1 MIMMR
6 SEKTPIIQSS
16 SSQSINNVDLSEI
29 GKPKLNKRNPV
40 PSKPPVVENTF
51 QSAMYNLSK
60 KALELFFLD
69 PACSS
74 VFLIMYPIMRDL
86 YENYI
91 IIDHDEQ
98 DQVRSYQAQ
107 LSLASNK
114 KKCSHNKLNKRKIK
128 DRKRFSVPATIRQQ
142 KNLEQLEVYREKAI
156 IALNMAYPDKNWRDM
171 FNVPGATVS
180 AFKIK
185 VDTNGQVLSL
195 RTYLREKMMKNMSIQ
210 F

>member
-1 MIMMR
+1 MMR

-16 SSQSINNVDLSEI
+16 SSQSINSVDLPEI
-29 GKPKLNKRNPV
+29 EKPRLNKRNPV
-40 PSKPPVVENTF
+40 PSKTPVVENTF

-98 DQVRSYQAQ
+98 DQVRSYQA
-107 LSLASNK
+107 
-114 KKCSHNKLNKRKIK
+114 
-128 DRKRFSVPATIRQQ
+128 
-142 KNLEQLEVYREKAI
+142 
-156 IALNMAYPDKNWRDM
+156 
-171 FNVPGATVS
+171 
-180 AFKIK
+180 
-185 VDTNGQVLSL
+185 
-195 RTYLREKMMKNMSIQ
+195 
-210 F
+210 

>member
-1 MIMMR
+1 MMR

-29 GKPKLNKRNPV
+29 GKPKLKKRNPV

-86 YENYI
+86 NENYI
-91 IIDHDEQ
+91 IIEHDE
-98 DQVRSYQAQ
+98 DDHVRSY
-107 LSLASNK
+107 
-114 KKCSHNKLNKRKIK
+114 
-128 DRKRFSVPATIRQQ
+128 
-142 KNLEQLEVYREKAI
+142 
-156 IALNMAYPDKNWRDM
+156 
-171 FNVPGATVS
+171 
-180 AFKIK
+180 
-185 VDTNGQVLSL
+185 
-195 RTYLREKMMKNMSIQ
+195 
-210 F
+210 

>member
-1 MIMMR
+1 MR
-6 SEKTPIIQSS
+6 SGKNPIIQSS
-16 SSQSINNVDLSEI
+16 SSQSIKCVDLAEI
-29 GKPKLNKRNPV
+29 EKSRLNKRNPV

-98 DQVRSYQAQ
+98 DQVRSYQA
-107 LSLASNK
+107 
-114 KKCSHNKLNKRKIK
+114 
-128 DRKRFSVPATIRQQ
+128 
-142 KNLEQLEVYREKAI
+142 
-156 IALNMAYPDKNWRDM
+156 
-171 FNVPGATVS
+171 
-180 AFKIK
+180 
-185 VDTNGQVLSL
+185 
-195 RTYLREKMMKNMSIQ
+195 
-210 F
+210 

>member
-16 SSQSINNVDLSEI
+16 SSQSIKYADPSEI
-29 GKPKLNKRNPV
+29 GKPKLYKRNPV

-86 YENYI
+86 NENYI
-91 IIDHDEQ
+91 IIDHDE
-98 DQVRSYQAQ
+98 DDHVRSY
-107 LSLASNK
+107 
-114 KKCSHNKLNKRKIK
+114 
-128 DRKRFSVPATIRQQ
+128 
-142 KNLEQLEVYREKAI
+142 
-156 IALNMAYPDKNWRDM
+156 
-171 FNVPGATVS
+171 
-180 AFKIK
+180 
-185 VDTNGQVLSL
+185 
-195 RTYLREKMMKNMSIQ
+195 
-210 F
+210 

>member
-1 MIMMR
+1 MMR

-16 SSQSINNVDLSEI
+16 SSQSINSVDLAEI
-29 GKPKLNKRNPV
+29 EKPRLNKRNPV

-98 DQVRSYQAQ
+98 DQVRSYQA
-107 LSLASNK
+107 
-114 KKCSHNKLNKRKIK
+114 
-128 DRKRFSVPATIRQQ
+128 
-142 KNLEQLEVYREKAI
+142 
-156 IALNMAYPDKNWRDM
+156 
-171 FNVPGATVS
+171 
-180 AFKIK
+180 
-185 VDTNGQVLSL
+185 
-195 RTYLREKMMKNMSIQ
+195 
-210 F
+210 